1 MRRRGQDE
9 LRRFLLDT
17 AGRLLTAEGPAALTM
32 RRVAAEVG
40 CSTTVLYTQFGGKD
54 GLAAGLYREG
64 FARFQRRFQE
74 LPPSPGPLERI
85 RALSAAYRAGA
96 LAEPHYYRVMFLGA
110 VPGFVPG
117 PDDQAVG
124 NATFQYLIDAAAD
137 CMAAGVYRPGE
148 PAAVAQVLWAA
159 AHGVISLEVAGV
171 FGPEG
176 ADQRYADATEAATAW
191 FISPSG
197 GGGAG

>member
-17 AGRLLTAEGPAALTM
+17 AGRLLAEEGPAALTM

-40 CSTTVLYTQFGGKD
+40 CSTTVLYTLFGGKD

-64 FARFQRRFQE
+64 FARFRRRFQE
-74 LPPSPGPLERI
+74 LPSSPGPVERI

-110 VPGFVPG
+110 IPGFTPG

-124 NATFQYLIDAAAD
+124 NATFQYLIDAAEA
-137 CMAAGVYRPGE
+137 CIAAGVYRPGE

-176 ADQRYADATEAATAW
+176 ADQRYADATGAATAW
-191 FISPSG
+191 FISPDDSG
-197 GGGAG
+197 GTG